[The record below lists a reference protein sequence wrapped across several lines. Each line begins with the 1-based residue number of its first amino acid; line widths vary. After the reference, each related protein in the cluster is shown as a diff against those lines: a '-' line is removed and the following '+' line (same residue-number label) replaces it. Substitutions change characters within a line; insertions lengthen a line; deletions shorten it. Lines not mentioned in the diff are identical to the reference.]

1 MTRSSRSARKSH
13 SSNIS
18 ESYSHATVGLTTPA
32 TSASS
37 SPEPHLVS
45 SSTSSMAGRR
55 STMRRSSQ
63 SQSELPLPITYT
75 PTTHRISK
83 AKKGKRVHACEYPG
97 CNKVFT
103 RAEHRRRHE
112 VNHNPEASHRCT
124 YPGCKKAFHRSDL
137 LTRHMERHKLEAQ
150 SEQRHWTP
158 PASSALLDDSASVS
172 RCMSMDSPQM
182 LAGTPPQSHAMSIGT
197 IVAPG
202 IHPDLANGCSLM
214 WNGIDLPL
222 QPRPA
227 TSLFQNLPESVDDSP
242 FYSSPPETCPSP
254 LSDVA
259 FTTMPSQPGSISSI
273 SSLGSSL
280 LDQYPKTILNADVT
294 SSPQQMPTPRRWDN
308 PDAGMPPS
316 HMVAMSMEESL
327 IQHPAPCHYP
337 SPSWSGT
344 DCLYDEQVQSLT
356 QFQPISW
363 KQWDM

>member
-1 MTRSSRSARKSH
+1 MTHASQQARKYTH
-13 SSNIS
+13 TNIPP
-18 ESYSHATVGLTTPA
+18 SYAQSIVGLSTPA
-32 TSASS
+32 TSVSP
-37 SPEPHLVS
+37 SPEPTFVS
-45 SSTSSMAGRR
+45 SPSTMAGRR
-55 STMRRSSQ
+55 SNMRRSPQ
-63 SQSELPLPITYT
+63 SQPEISLPITYT

-112 VNHNPEASHRCT
+112 VNHNPEASFRCT
-124 YPGCKKAFHRSDL
+124 HQGCKKAFHRSDL

-150 SEQRHWTP
+150 SEQYQWTP
-158 PASSALLDDSASVS
+158 QSSAALLDDSASVA
-172 RCMSMDSPQM
+172 RCMSMDSPNM
-182 LAGTPPQSHAMSIGT
+182 LAASSPQPHTMSIGS

-202 IHPDLANGCSLM
+202 IHPDLANSCSLM

-227 TSLFQNLPESVDDSP
+227 ANLFQTQLPESVDDSP

-259 FTTMPSQPGSISSI
+259 FTTMPSQSGSISSI

-280 LDQYPKTILNADVT
+280 LDQYPKNILNADVT
-294 SSPQQMPTPRRWDN
+294 SSPLQMPTPLRWDHS
-308 PDAGMPPS
+308 DAGMPPS
-316 HMVAMSMEESL
+316 HLLPMSLDESL
-327 IQHPAPCHYP
+327 IQPPPQCHYP

-344 DCLYDEQVQSLT
+344 DCLYDEQVHSLT
-356 QFQPISW
+356 HFQPINW
-363 KQWDM
+363 RQWSM